1 MRRKILIGISIVLL
15 ISVAVIL
22 NMNGL
27 FKNKSSSD
35 SAISFK
41 KEYEVLNGKL
51 TTSGNSYKNVD
62 LDLSNRFVYADFE
75 QIKQIIKGTGVVYFG
90 FPACPWCRNSVPVI
104 DEAAKQVGIDKIY
117 YLNVADIRDEK
128 ELDADGNIVTFNEGT
143 KEYREL
149 LELLNDSLPEYKGLN
164 DSTVKRIYVPLVM
177 TFKNGK
183 VIDSHLSTVDS
194 QENPYIDLTEE
205 QSEELLKIYK
215 DAFSQISGVCNTEC

>member
-1 MRRKILIGISIVLL
+1 MRKKILIGISIVLL
-15 ISVAVIL
+15 ISVAIIL
-22 NMNGL
+22 NMDGL

-51 TTSGNSYKNVD
+51 TPSGNTYKNVD

-75 QIKQIIKGTGVVYFG
+75 KIKKIIEGTGVVYFG
-90 FPACPWCRNSVPVI
+90 FPECPWCRNSVPVI
-104 DEAAKQVGIDKIY
+104 NEAAKQVGIDKIY
-117 YLNVADIRDEK
+117 YLNVADIRDQK
-128 ELDADGNIVTFNEGT
+128 ELDEDGNVVTTNEGT
-143 KEYREL
+143 KEYQEL

-164 DSTVKRIYVPLVM
+164 DSTIKRIYVPLVM

-194 QENPYIDLTEE
+194 QEDPYIDLTEE

-215 DAFSQISGVCNTEC
+215 DAFSQIAGVCNTEC